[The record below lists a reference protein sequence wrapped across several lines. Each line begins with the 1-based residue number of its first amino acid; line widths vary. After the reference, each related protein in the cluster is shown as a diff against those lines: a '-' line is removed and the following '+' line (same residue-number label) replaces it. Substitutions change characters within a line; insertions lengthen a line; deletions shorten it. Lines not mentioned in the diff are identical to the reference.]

1 MSWGA
6 ILSGGISLFNAFQ
19 SKKAGDKA
27 AGQAQ
32 ALTDA
37 QVAQLNWLTESGKE
51 QYGIEKGVRSNLL
64 KKIYEYQA
72 VLDNVQKNLG
82 VQPTFD
88 EAKLAAE
95 QGVRYNQKI
104 DDVNRA
110 LSRAGSMSQADLIN
124 KGLDSS
130 TMAVDAQRALA
141 GKGAELYDKA
151 YTSSYDEALAYL
163 QNKLN
168 AENAARLANIDEKRS
183 IYDASTS
190 ALGSVIGAVNPS
202 SYTGTAQQYGDA
214 ASTAATAAAGSA
226 SAFGSALDDLIYGQP
241 KVAEGNVGGLYNWL
255 NKKDS

>member
-1 MSWGA
+1 MSWGS
-6 ILSGGISLFNAFQ
+6 ILSGGISLLNAFQ

-110 LSRAGSMSQADLIN
+110 
-124 KGLDSS
+124 S
-130 TMAVDAQRALA
+130 TPPPVTF
-141 GKGAELYDKA
+141 K
-151 YTSSYDEALAYL
+151 
-163 QNKLN
+163 
-168 AENAARLANIDEKRS
+168 
-183 IYDASTS
+183 
-190 ALGSVIGAVNPS
+190 
-202 SYTGTAQQYGDA
+202 
-214 ASTAATAAAGSA
+214 
-226 SAFGSALDDLIYGQP
+226 
-241 KVAEGNVGGLYNWL
+241 
-255 NKKDS
+255 